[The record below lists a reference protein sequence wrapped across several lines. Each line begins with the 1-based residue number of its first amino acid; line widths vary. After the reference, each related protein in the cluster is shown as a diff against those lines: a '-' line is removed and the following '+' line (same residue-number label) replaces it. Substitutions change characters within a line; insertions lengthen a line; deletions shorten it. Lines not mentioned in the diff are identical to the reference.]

1 MTQRSRERSE
11 KEDDKVGIF
20 GLELEAQTLTQ
31 RGGLVYVRQSS
42 GPVASPGW
50 SGTELRVGM
59 VVFQIVHDL
68 GK

>member
-20 GLELEAQTLTQ
+20 GLELEAQTLTP
-31 RGGLVYVRQSS
+31 RGGLVYVGQSS
-42 GPVASPGW
+42 GPVAPGW